1 MRIWAILVMVA
12 ILSTSVTALS
22 PAPEV
27 DCCYDFIGSGTVN
40 EYCTEYIEEPK
51 REFCLD
57 VLSGW
62 NLTIKAF
69 AMSEVKC
76 CYDRLELGDRIDPGC
91 GILLGDFSYCAQ
103 LIAQNEALEIDYIE
117 DELISDAA
125 FYTIA
130 AIIIA
135 IPIILI
141 ALIIAVIWLA
151 VKNHKLKN
159 KKPSKK
165 RKK

>member
-1 MRIWAILVMVA
+1 MRIWVILVMMA
-12 ILSTSVTALS
+12 LLSTSVAALS

-27 DCCYDFIGSGTVN
+27 DCCYDFIDGREVREGCAD
-40 EYCTEYIEEPK
+40 YFEEPK

-62 NLTIKAF
+62 NLTMKAF
-69 AMSEVKC
+69 AMSEVQC
-76 CYDRLELGDRIDPGC
+76 CYDRLELGDAIDPSC
-91 GILLGDFSYCAQ
+91 RLLAGDFSYCPQ
-103 LIAQNEALEIDYIE
+103 LIAQNEALEIDYI
-117 DELISDAA
+117 DYGDDISDAA

-141 ALIIAVIWLA
+141 ALMITVIWLA
-151 VKNHKLKN
+151 IKNHKLKG
-159 KKPSKK
+159 KK

>member
-1 MRIWAILVMVA
+1 MMAL
-12 ILSTSVTALS
+12 LSASVTALS

-27 DCCYDFIGSGTVN
+27 DCCYTFIEDGSMREGCN
-40 EYCTEYIEEPK
+40 EYIEEPK

-57 VLSGW
+57 ILSGW

-69 AMSEVKC
+69 AMSQVQC

-91 GILLGDFSYCAQ
+91 GILLGDFSYCATV
-103 LIAQNEALEIDYIE
+103 IAENEALGIDYIG
-117 DELISDAA
+117 DGDDISDAA

-151 VKNHKLKN
+151 IKNHKLKG